1 MINIRRPRTSAG
13 DHASTGPPGARRT
26 ESPSQ
31 PEQPSSS
38 WLRTVLRHDLPAS
51 LVVLLIAIPLSLGI
65 AAASGAPMIAGL
77 IAAVVGGVVAGALS
91 GAPLQV
97 SGPAAG
103 LTVIVAGMIAEY
115 GWAATTFITVAGG
128 AVQLVLGVTR
138 MGRAA
143 LSLSPAVVH
152 GMLAGIG
159 AVIALSQIHV
169 VLGGEAQSSV
179 LANLLDLPGQIIGH
193 HDAAFGI
200 GIVTFAVLLVWP
212 RIPKVSLIPAPLV
225 AVAVATL
232 VSIGFGLTVPR
243 VDLPENPF
251 SGLALPTLPAGDLG
265 GILVAIFTIA
275 AVASVESLLSAVA
288 VDKLHSGPR
297 ANLDKELVAQGA
309 ANMASGALGGLP
321 VTGVI
326 VRSSTNVAAGAKT
339 RASSI
344 MHGVW
349 IALFVLFLGSTL
361 EMIPMAALAA
371 VLVLT
376 GVRLVS
382 LAHMRELWRHR
393 EFPVYVVTFAGVVF
407 LDLVKGVLLGIAVA
421 LLLALWRLTRAT
433 VEVVEDSTDNWRVVV
448 RGSLIFLGVAKLVNE
463 LRRVPE
469 RKRVVL
475 ELHVDFMDHAG
486 YEAIHDWR
494 SSYERTG
501 GTVRVDEVQDTWY
514 QRARQGR
521 PEQRKSL
528 PGQLPRWFAPWSY
541 WQNMHADDI
550 TADGACPDAGS
561 IVPEPRPGA
570 DPMMLGMHEFQRRS
584 APLVRPF
591 LSELAARGQQPSQF
605 FVTCADSRVVPNL
618 ITSSGPG
625 DLFTA
630 RNVGN
635 LVPRNDNETTGSS
648 VGAAI
653 EFAVEALKV
662 PSIVVCGHSLCGA
675 MNASLN
681 GGARQGSHLASWL
694 RHVEPSLNRFRA
706 EGHDHDPSVP
716 GCVDLDAADRLSVV
730 NVVQQLDNLMT
741 YPSVR
746 DAVDEGR
753 LTLVGLYFDIS
764 EARVYVVDQATGRL
778 SPVDPAAV
786 L

>member
-1 MINIRRPRTSAG
+1 MINTRRARTSAG
-13 DHASTGPPGARRT
+13 EHASTGPPGAAEPAAEPAGGTERR
-26 ESPSQ
+26 SA
-31 PEQPSSS
+31 
-38 WLRTVLRHDLPAS
+38 LATVLRHDLPAS
-51 LVVLLIAIPLSLGI
+51 LVVVLIAIPLSLGI
-65 AAASGAPMIAGL
+65 AAASGAPMISGL
-77 IAAVVGGVVAGALS
+77 TAAVVGGIVAGSLS
-91 GAPLQV
+91 GVPFLV
-97 SGPAAG
+97 SGPAVG
-103 LTVIVAGMIAEY
+103 LTVILAGVISEY
-115 GWAATTFITVAGG
+115 GWAATAFITIAAG

-152 GMLAGIG
+152 GMLAGMG

-169 VLGGEAQSSV
+169 VFGGQPQSSA
-179 LANLLDLPGQIIGH
+179 LANLRDLPGQIVGH

-212 RIPKVSLIPAPLV
+212 RISRVSLVPAPLV
-225 AVAVATL
+225 AVAVATA

-243 VDLPENPF
+243 VSLPDNPL
-251 SGLALPTLPAGDLG
+251 SGMGLPALPVGDLG
-265 GILVAIFTIA
+265 GILVAIVTVA
-275 AVASVESLLSAVA
+275 AVASVETLLSAVA

-297 ANLDKELVAQGA
+297 ANLDKELAAQGA

-321 VTGVI
+321 IAGVI
-326 VRSSTNVAAGAKT
+326 VRSSTNIAAGART
-339 RASSI
+339 RASSVL
-344 MHGVW
+344 HGVW

-361 EMIPMAALAA
+361 ELIPMAALAS

-376 GVRLVS
+376 GIRLVS

-433 VEVVEDSTDNWRVVV
+433 VEVVEESAEEWRVVV
-448 RGSLIFLGVAKLVNE
+448 RGSLIFLGVANLINE

-469 RKRVVL
+469 GKHVVL

-486 YEAIHDWR
+486 YEAIDDWR
-494 SSYERTG
+494 SGYERAL
-501 GTVRVDEVQDTWY
+501 GTVRIDEVHDTWY
-514 QRARQGR
+514 QRARLGK

-541 WQNMHADDI
+541 WQNMHS
-550 TADGACPDAGS
+550 DGGEPDAGT
-561 IVPEPRPGA
+561 IIPEPRPGA
-570 DPMMLGMHEFQRRS
+570 DPMMLGMHEFQRS
-584 APLVRPF
+584 AAPLVRPF
-591 LSELAARGQQPSQF
+591 LSELAERGQKPSQF
-605 FVTCADSRVVPNL
+605 FISCADSRVVPNM

-625 DLFTA
+625 DLFTT

-635 LVPRNDNETTGSS
+635 LVPRNDVASIGSS
-648 VGAAI
+648 VGASI
-653 EFAVEALKV
+653 EFAVEALEV
-662 PSIVVCGHSLCGA
+662 PNIVVCGHSHCGA
-675 MNASLN
+675 MKASLH
-681 GGARQGSHLASWL
+681 GGVREGTHLASWL
-694 RHVEPSLNRFRA
+694 RHAEPSLARYRA
-706 EGHDHDPSVP
+706 CEGELHDPDMDPV
-716 GCVDLDAADRLSVV
+716 DRLSVL
-730 NVVQQLDNLMT
+730 NVVQQLENLMT

-746 DAVDEGR
+746 EAVDEGR

-764 EARVYVVDQATGRL
+764 DARVHVVDPETGRL
-778 SPVDPAAV
+778 SPVDPATV

>member
-1 MINIRRPRTSAG
+1 MINSRRARTSAG
-13 DHASTGPPGARRT
+13 EHASTGPPG
-26 ESPSQ
+26 
-31 PEQPSSS
+31 PEAAQRQSTFA
-38 WLRTVLRHDLPAS
+38 TVLRHDLPAS

-65 AAASGAPMIAGL
+65 AAASGAPMISGL

-103 LTVIVAGMIAEY
+103 LTVIVAGMIAQY
-115 GWAATTFITVAGG
+115 GWAATAFITVCGG
-128 AVQLVLGVTR
+128 AVQLVLGITR

-169 VLGGEAQSSV
+169 VLGGQAQSSV
-179 LANLLDLPGQIIGH
+179 IANLRDLPGQIVGH

-225 AVAVATL
+225 AVAVATA

-243 VDLPENPF
+243 VDLPDNPLT
-251 SGLALPTLPAGDLG
+251 GLALPTLPVGDLG
-265 GILVAIFTIA
+265 GIIIAIFTIA

-288 VDKLHSGPR
+288 VDKLHSGAR

-326 VRSSTNVAAGAKT
+326 VRSSTNVAAGART
-339 RASSI
+339 RASAI
-344 MHGVW
+344 LHGVW

-361 EMIPMAALAA
+361 ELIPMAALAS

-376 GVRLVS
+376 GIRLVS

-433 VEVVEDSTDNWRVVV
+433 VEVVEDSAEEWRVVV
-448 RGSLIFLGVAKLVNE
+448 RGSLIFLGVANLINE

-469 RKRVVL
+469 GRNVVL

-494 SSYERTG
+494 SGYERTG
-501 GTVRVDEVQDTWY
+501 GAVRVDEVHDTWY
-514 QRARQGR
+514 QRARQGK
-521 PEQRKSL
+521 PEQHKSL

-541 WQNMHADDI
+541 WQNMHS
-550 TADGACPDAGS
+550 DGGEPDAGT

-570 DPMMLGMHEFQRRS
+570 DPMMLGMHEFQRS
-584 APLVRPF
+584 AAPLVRPF
-591 LSELAARGQQPSQF
+591 LSELAERGQKPSQF
-605 FVTCADSRVVPNL
+605 FISCADSRVVPNM

-625 DLFTA
+625 DLFTT

-635 LVPRNDNETTGSS
+635 LVPRNDIPSIGSS
-648 VGAAI
+648 VGASI
-653 EFAVEALKV
+653 EFAVEALEV
-662 PSIVVCGHSLCGA
+662 PNIVVCGHSHCGA
-675 MNASLN
+675 MKASLH
-681 GGARQGSHLASWL
+681 GGVREGTHLASWL
-694 RHVEPSLNRFRA
+694 RHAEPSLERYHAR
-706 EGHDHDPSVP
+706 EDDGHDADMTP
-716 GCVDLDAADRLSVV
+716 ADRLSVL
-730 NVVQQLDNLMT
+730 NVVQQLENLMT

-746 DAVDEGR
+746 EAVEEGR

-764 EARVYVVDQATGRL
+764 DARVHVVDPETGRL
-778 SPVDPAAV
+778 SPVDPATV

>member
-1 MINIRRPRTSAG
+1 MINTRRATAPEG
-13 DHASTGPPGARRT
+13 EHASTGPPGSAEPAGK
-26 ESPSQ
+26 ESAGESG
-31 PEQPSSS
+31 QPSTLS
-38 WLRTVLRHDLPAS
+38 TVLRRDLPAS
-51 LVVLLIAIPLSLGI
+51 LVVMLIAIPLSLGI
-65 AAASGAPMIAGL
+65 AAASGAPMISGL
-77 IAAVVGGVVAGALS
+77 IAAVVGAVVAGALA

-115 GWAATTFITVAGG
+115 GWAATTFITLLGG
-128 AVQLVLGVTR
+128 AIQLVLGITR

-169 VLGGEAQSSV
+169 VLGGQPQSSV
-179 LANLLDLPGQIIGH
+179 LANLRDLPGQVVGH

-225 AVAVATL
+225 AVAVATA

-243 VDLPENPF
+243 VDLPENVL
-251 SGLALPTLPAGDLG
+251 SGITLPTLPSGNFG
-265 GILVAIFTIA
+265 GILVAAFTIA

-288 VDKLHSGPR
+288 VDKLHTGPR

-339 RASSI
+339 RASAI
-344 MHGVW
+344 LHGVW

-361 EMIPMAALAA
+361 ELIPMAALAA

-376 GVRLVS
+376 GIRLVS
-382 LAHMRELWRHR
+382 LAHMRELWKHR

-433 VEVVEDSTDNWRVVV
+433 VEVAEDSADQWRVVV
-448 RGSLIFLGVAKLVNE
+448 SGSLIFLGVAKLVNE

-469 RKRVVL
+469 GKQVVL

-494 SSYERTG
+494 SGYERTG
-501 GTVRVDEVQDTWY
+501 GTVRVDEVHDTWY
-514 QRARQGR
+514 QRAHLGK
-521 PEQRKSL
+521 PEQNKSL

-541 WQNMHADDI
+541 WQNMHAEG
-550 TADGACPDAGS
+550 TEPEAGTV
-561 IVPEPRPGA
+561 IPEPRPGA
-570 DPMMLGMHEFQRRS
+570 DPMMLGMHEYQRRS

-591 LSELAARGQQPSQF
+591 LSELAERGQKPSQF
-605 FVTCADSRVVPNL
+605 FVTCADSRVVPNM

-625 DLFTA
+625 DLFTT

-635 LVPRNDNETTGSS
+635 LVPRNDAPSTGSS
-648 VGAAI
+648 VGASI
-653 EFAVEALKV
+653 EFAVEALEV
-662 PSIVVCGHSLCGA
+662 PNIVVCGHSHCGA
-675 MNASLN
+675 MKASLH
-681 GGARQGSHLASWL
+681 GGVREGTHLAAWL
-694 RHVEPSLNRFRA
+694 RHAEPSLARYHA
-706 EGHDHDPSVP
+706 CEGDDHDDDMAP
-716 GCVDLDAADRLSVV
+716 ADRLSVL

-746 DAVDEGR
+746 EAVEEGR

-764 EARVYVVDQATGRL
+764 DARVHVVDPQTGRL
-778 SPVDPAAV
+778 SPVDPATV